1 MSRVRTFLLPIQLS
15 IVLSLS
21 AQSDVHQQL
30 FAAGQLVLQ
39 GHFENAIERARPL
52 LESRQLTDLEHGRGW
67 TVLGLA
73 YQHQGEFQEATS
85 AYENAIRILGERNEN
100 AADFASALDAFGTL
114 YRDMLQ
120 FDNAAHVEIH
130 ALHVDQQINDHGGI
144 AVDPVL
150 DLDSFVH

>member
-1 MSRVRTFLLPIQLS
+1 M
-15 IVLSLS
+15 
-21 AQSDVHQQL
+21 
-30 FAAGQLVLQ
+30 
-39 GHFENAIERARPL
+39 
-52 LESRQLTDLEHGRGW
+52 ESRQLTDLEHGRGW

>member
-30 FAAGQLVLQ
+30 FTAGGLALQ
-39 GHFENAIERARPL
+39 GHFEEAIERARPL
-52 LESRQLTDLEHGRGW
+52 MESRQLTDLEHGRGW

-85 AYENAIRILGERNEN
+85 AYENAIRIP
-100 AADFASALDAFGTL
+100 
-114 YRDMLQ
+114 
-120 FDNAAHVEIH
+120 I
-130 ALHVDQQINDHGGI
+130 
-144 AVDPVL
+144 
-150 DLDSFVH
+150 